1 MLRKPIPPAK
11 PQLSI
16 EDERP
21 PPLPK
26 RVGTQPEV
34 DPGSGAGGGD
44 TSNADGEQAQAQM
57 PIAKPLVKQRKGSQ
71 LMSPVWGGA
80 GTEGGGADGGSGY
93 FASRA
98 ASGAS
103 QGGAEGMREVEPRPM
118 DEEVEAKGKPAL
130 PVRRGTGQVDGIGGD
145 GAKGAG
151 NQGLM
156 DRDEED
162 VGGLAG
168 WEVLTPR

>member
-11 PQLSI
+11 SQLNL

-26 RVGTQPEV
+26 RVATQPGV
-34 DPGSGAGGGD
+34 DSGAGGGEV
-44 TSNADGEQAQAQM
+44 NASGTGQEQQAQM

-80 GTEGGGADGGSGY
+80 GPGGGGVDGGNGY

-98 ASGAS
+98 GSGAS
-103 QGGAEGMREVEPRPM
+103 QGGGADGMREVEPRPV
-118 DEEVEAKGKPAL
+118 DEDDGLRRKPTL
-130 PVRRGTGQVDGIGGD
+130 PVRETGQGGDVGGD
-145 GAKGAG
+145 GVKGSG

-156 DRDEED
+156 DRDDED
-162 VGGLAG
+162 AGGLAG